1 MKLLITAI
9 FLGNMQVTAYQPK
22 AEYTDSSPCI
32 TANGK
37 PVHMDGVAISRDL
50 HDKSGGSL
58 SFGDAIYIEGVGI
71 KIVNDVMN
79 SRFRNSVDIFVWTKK
94 EESQIWKRFG
104 LRKQKVWKIKM
115 QEK

>member
-1 MKLLITAI
+1 MKLLIAAI
-9 FLGNMQVTAYQPK
+9 FLSNMQVTAYQPK

-50 HDKSGGSL
+50 HVRYGGAL
-58 SFGDAIYIEGVGI
+58 DFGDAVFIEGIGI
-71 KIVNDVMN
+71 KIVNDVMH
-79 SRFRNSVDIFVWTKK
+79 SRFRNSIDVFVWTEK
-94 EESQIWKRFG
+94 EETKIWKMFG
-104 LRKQKVWKIKM
+104 LRKQKVWKIKT